1 MFLGHYGVALAAKRA
16 APRASLPTLFIAAQ
30 FLDLLWPIL
39 LLAGVEHVRIAP
51 GITRVTPLDFYDYPI
66 SHSLAD
72 ALGFGVLV
80 GAIYFA
86 LQRKAREAL
95 VLAALVPSHW
105 LLDLIVHRP
114 DLPLAPVGETRLGLG
129 AWNSFPLTLALE
141 FALFGGGLLLY
152 VRATRPETRAGSWGL
167 AALAIVL
174 IGAYVGAGLGPPPPS
189 EAALAWSGLLL
200 WLFPLAAYFVDRRRT
215 STAG

>member
-16 APRASLPTLFIAAQ
+16 APRASLATLFIAAQ

-39 LLAGVEHVRIAP
+39 LIAGVEHVRIAP
-51 GITRVTPLDFYDYPI
+51 GITRVSPLDFYDYPI
-66 SHSLAD
+66 SHSLVT
-72 ALGFGVLV
+72 ALGFGALV

-95 VLAALVPSHW
+95 IVGALVPSHW

-114 DLPLAPVGETRLGLG
+114 DLPLTPTGKARLGLG

-141 FALFGGGLLLY
+141 LGVFGGGLAIYL
-152 VRATRPETRAGSWGL
+152 RATRAETRAGSWGL
-167 AALAIVL
+167 AALAIALV
-174 IGAYVGAGLGPPPPS
+174 GVYAGAGLGPPPPS
-189 EAALAWSGLLL
+189 ETMLAWSGLGL
-200 WLFPLAAYFVDRRRT
+200 WLFPLAAYFVDRRRA
-215 STAG
+215 SAAA